1 MPKQILQIKDFSGG
15 LNTLRDPADIADNE
29 LQVIEN
35 LSVKTQGSITP
46 AYLNTDSTNN
56 KITDY
61 NNSHIDDIQAGY
73 GLGYFEFDHV
83 RDPVTVTQTSSIT
96 GDDDNEGSATGFI
109 ARQVGGE
116 YKEIEYKSGG
126 TVQNLA
132 TSFPVGSTFMLT
144 STTFSADG
152 LDPQSQGIYTVVAVG
167 ETNVKNIIVD
177 KTIAINI
184 ETAPQDFWGA
194 TLKGS
199 RSTDKIIFLAHPEE
213 HKIDTYSISTAGV
226 NWDED
231 TITLRSSASGLS
243 SKVKYYKV
251 GNEVRCCD
259 TGINNS
265 SKIQWFGWIQ
275 RRHFEGCDRSTD
287 DNTYLAYYSKDNTL
301 AKPTAGHVSSS
312 EASAGT
318 LAKYKSTAATTY
330 SAITAGAGFNVYITT
345 ETDQEGTI
353 PAGTYEIAQ
362 TFIYDNNQESL
373 PSAYTT
379 THTVSDTNDLKCLS
393 ISVGTRGP
401 FDPRISGGRIYIR
414 EQNTDS
420 EWIMLVDIDLTK
432 GGRLKFTDDYSA
444 WENAFFAPTA
454 TTGNNS
460 TALTSVSDVTYLTD
474 GMTISGGN
482 IQAGTTIASH
492 NGSNVITLSQVTAGS
507 GGASGVTLSISGSFY
522 SCPDY
527 NQSDNNFRLKEFGL
541 LTYEI
546 INGFSSKI
554 FSHTISEE
562 GEHWK
567 DSVIA
572 NNRVFVCNVKIKDEN
587 TGSAKETATTNDFV
601 DRIMYSMPNRYDTF
615 PYHNYIEAS
624 KGDADY
630 YTAIEAYADRLLAF
644 KSKSVDIINISSP
657 DDAGWFL
664 EETKQYM
671 GVVWPEAVKRTQYGL
686 LWVNSQGLFL
696 YNGNNIVN
704 LKENKIDD
712 ATWASITGE
721 STTGL
726 LYDEQTSLAYITRG
740 YTGSA
745 SGYTVNLK
753 KGTFVKTSN
762 FLLVADDA
770 SNSVDTDD
778 NVLIAYDAGSSI
790 DIYQLYRTEV
800 ANTCDFRTKDFDFGD
815 PSTTKKIYAVYVTY
829 KSDGVLTNYF
839 TLEEDDGTSHALAG
853 TIAAS
858 ASNYTTVK
866 IAPSSPVVC
875 NKVSVKFDSSTNARK
890 LYINDIGIEYRM
902 LKKRAG

>member
-1 MPKQILQIKDFSGG
+1 MPKQVLQIKDFSGG
-15 LNTLRDPADIADNE
+15 LNTLKNPADIAENE

-56 KITDY
+56 KISAY
-61 NNSHIDDIQAGY
+61 NNSHIDHIEAGY
-73 GLGYFEFDHV
+73 GLGYFETDRV
-83 RDPVTVTQTSSIT
+83 RDPVVVTQTSSIT

-109 ARQVGGE
+109 ARQVGGV
-116 YKEIEYKSGG
+116 YREIEYRSGG
-126 TVQNLA
+126 TLQTLS

-144 STTFSADG
+144 SSTFSADG
-152 LDPQSQGIYTVVAVG
+152 LDPQSQGIYTVVAQG
-167 ETNVKNIIVD
+167 ESNVRNIIVD

-184 ETAPQDFWGA
+184 ESAPQDFWGA
-194 TLKGS
+194 TLTGI
-199 RSTDKIIFLAHPEE
+199 TTGDKVILLAHPDE
-213 HKIDTYSISTAGV
+213 HKIDTYSTNTAGT
-226 NWDED
+226 NWHSD
-231 TITLRSSASGLS
+231 TITLRSSASGIN

-251 GNEVRCCD
+251 EDEIRCCD
-259 TGINNS
+259 TANKNS
-265 SKIQWFGWIQ
+265 SKIQWYGWIQ

-287 DNTYLAYYSKDNTL
+287 DNTYLAYYAKDNTL

-312 EASAGT
+312 EASAGA

-330 SAITAGAGFNVYITT
+330 SAIAAGTGFNVYITT
-345 ETDQEGTI
+345 ETDQEGAI
-353 PAGTYEIAQ
+353 PAGTYEVAQ

-373 PSAYTT
+373 PAAYTT

-414 EQNTDS
+414 EQNADA
-420 EWIMLVDIDLTK
+420 EWTMLVDIDLTK

-454 TTGNNS
+454 TTGNSS

-492 NGSNVITLSQVTAGS
+492 NGSNVITLSQATAGS

-546 INGFSSKI
+546 INGFSSKV
-554 FSHTISEE
+554 FSHTISDE

-572 NNRVFVCNVKIKDEN
+572 NNRAFVCNVTIKDEN
-587 TGSAKETATTNDFV
+587 TGVDKDSATTTHFR

-615 PYHNYIEAS
+615 PYHNYIEAA
-624 KGDADY
+624 KGDADS
-630 YTAIEAYADRLLAF
+630 YTAIESYGDRLFAY
-644 KSKSVDIINISSP
+644 KQTSVDIINIASP
-657 DDAGWFL
+657 DDATWFL
-664 EETKQYM
+664 EETKKYM
-671 GVVWPEAVKRTQYGL
+671 GVSWHEAVKLTQYGI
-686 LWVNSQGLFL
+686 LWVNKDGLFL
-696 YNGNNIVN
+696 YDGSQIRNF
-704 LKENKIDD
+704 KENKIDD
-712 ATWASITGE
+712 ATWVAFVTTQTGI
-721 STTGL
+721 
-726 LYDEQTSLAYITRG
+726 LYDEKTSLAYITKDYNSNNDG
-740 YTGSA
+740 YTL
-745 SGYTVNLK
+745 NLK
-753 KGTFVKTSN
+753 RGTFTQTTN
-762 FLLVADDA
+762 FINIYA

-778 NVLIAYDAGSSI
+778 NVLIAQDSGSSV
-790 DIYQLYRTEV
+790 DLYQLYRTEV

-858 ASNYTTVK
+858 ATNYATVK
-866 IAPSSPVVC
+866 ITPSSPVVC
-875 NKVSVKFDSSTNARK
+875 NKVSVKFDSSSNARK

>member
-15 LNTLRDPADIADNE
+15 LNTLKDPADIAENE

-56 KITDY
+56 KISDY
-61 NNSHIDDIQAGY
+61 SNSHIDHIEAGY
-73 GLGYFEFDHV
+73 GLGYFETDRV
-83 RDPVTVTQTSSIT
+83 RDPVVVTQTSSIT

-109 ARQVGGE
+109 VRQVGGE
-116 YKEIEYKSGG
+116 YRELEYKSGG
-126 TVQNLA
+126 TLQELS

-144 STTFSADG
+144 SSTFSADG
-152 LDPQSQGIYTVVAVG
+152 LDPQSQGIYTVVAQG
-167 ETNVKNIIVD
+167 DSNARNIIVD
-177 KTIAINI
+177 KTIAINV
-184 ETAPQDFWGA
+184 ETAPQDYWGA
-194 TLKGS
+194 TLTGI
-199 RSTDKIIFLAHPEE
+199 TTGDKVILLAHPDE
-213 HKIDTYSISTAGV
+213 HKIDTYSTNTAGT
-226 NWDED
+226 NWHSD
-231 TITLRSSASGLS
+231 TITLRSSASGIN

-251 GNEVRCCD
+251 EDEIRCCD
-259 TGINNS
+259 TADKNS
-265 SKIQWFGWIQ
+265 SKIQWYGWIQ

-287 DNTYLAYYSKDNTL
+287 DNTYLAYYAKDNTL

-312 EASAGT
+312 EASAGA

-330 SAITAGAGFNVYITT
+330 AAITAGAGFNVYITT
-345 ETDQEGTI
+345 ETDQDGTI

-373 PSAYTT
+373 PSAYST

-393 ISVGTRGP
+393 ISIGTRGP

-414 EQNTDS
+414 EQNADS

-460 TALTSVSDVTYLTD
+460 TALADVTDVTYLTD

-492 NGSNVITLSQVTAGS
+492 NGSDVITLSQATAGS

-546 INGFSSKI
+546 INGFSSKV
-554 FSHTISEE
+554 FSHTISDE

-572 NNRVFVCNVKIKDEN
+572 NNRAFVCNVTIKDEN
-587 TGSAKETATTNDFV
+587 TGVDKDSATTTHFR

-615 PYHNYIEAS
+615 PYHNYIEAA
-624 KGDADY
+624 KGDADS
-630 YTAIEAYADRLLAF
+630 YTAIESYGDRLFAY
-644 KSKSVDIINISSP
+644 KQKSVDIINIASP
-657 DDAGWFL
+657 DDAAWFL
-664 EETKQYM
+664 EETKKYM
-671 GVVWPEAVKRTQYGL
+671 GVSWPEAVKLTQYGI
-686 LWVNSQGLFL
+686 LWINKDGLFL
-696 YNGNNIVN
+696 YDGSKIRNF
-704 LKENKIDD
+704 KENRIDD
-712 ATWASITGE
+712 ATWVAFVTAKTGI
-721 STTGL
+721 
-726 LYDEQTSLAYITRG
+726 LYDEKTSLAYITKDYDANDDG
-740 YTGSA
+740 YTL
-745 SGYTVNLK
+745 NLK
-753 KGTFVKTSN
+753 RGTFTQTTN
-762 FLLVADDA
+762 FINNQDA

-778 NVLIAYDAGSSI
+778 NVLIAQDSGGNV
-790 DIYQLYRTEV
+790 DFYQLYRTEV

-815 PSTTKKIYAVYVTY
+815 PSTSKKIYAVYVTY

-858 ASNYTTVK
+858 STNYATVK
-866 IAPSSPVVC
+866 ITPSSPVVC
-875 NKVSVKFDSSTNARK
+875 NKVSVKFDSSSNARK